1 MALSKKFKLTQLV
14 KATADLDDAVK
25 YYNSKQH
32 GVGIKFYLEY
42 KKTLMQMFIVGKLA
56 YFRILFTIPLI
67 RLIVWYS
74 LKPLF
79 VHTKIQMMLIL
90 KNNKIQV
97 YNAFYNLA

>member
-42 KKTLMQMFIVGKLA
+42 RKTLKSIKLIHYTIDTLNRLVLIEAVICA
-56 YFRILFTIPLI
+56 YQDPNDAYI
-67 RLIVWYS
+67 
-74 LKPLF
+74 K
-79 VHTKIQMMLIL
+79 K
-90 KNNKIQV
+90 
-97 YNAFYNLA
+97 

>member
-42 KKTLMQMFIVGKLA
+42 KKTLKSIKLNPYYRVFYADVHCRQVGVFPYLIHYTIDTLNRLVLIEAVICA
-56 YFRILFTIPLI
+56 YQDPNDAYI
-67 RLIVWYS
+67 
-74 LKPLF
+74 K
-79 VHTKIQMMLIL
+79 KQ
-90 KNNKIQV
+90 
-97 YNAFYNLA
+97 